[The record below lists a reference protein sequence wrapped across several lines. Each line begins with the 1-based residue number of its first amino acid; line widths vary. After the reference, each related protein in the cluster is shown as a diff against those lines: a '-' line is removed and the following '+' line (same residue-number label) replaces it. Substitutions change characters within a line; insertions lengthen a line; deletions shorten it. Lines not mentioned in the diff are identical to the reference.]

1 MFFLQI
7 MHYIQL
13 LVYNYI
19 VSCSFSNVLY
29 IVNAYI
35 YLGKALI
42 FLFCIARHLFQLSGI
57 HFRHTLPGDIAKSS
71 PSHSSVKRA
80 ALLFFTNIR
89 FQQY

>member
-1 MFFLQI
+1 
-7 MHYIQL
+7 MHFIQL

-29 IVNAYI
+29 IINAYI

-42 FLFCIARHLFQLSGI
+42 FLFCVARHLFQFSSI

-71 PSHSSVKRA
+71 PSHFIVKRA

>member
-29 IVNAYI
+29 IINAYI

-42 FLFCIARHLFQLSGI
+42 FLFFA
-57 HFRHTLPGDIAKSS
+57 
-71 PSHSSVKRA
+71 
-80 ALLFFTNIR
+80 
-89 FQQY
+89 